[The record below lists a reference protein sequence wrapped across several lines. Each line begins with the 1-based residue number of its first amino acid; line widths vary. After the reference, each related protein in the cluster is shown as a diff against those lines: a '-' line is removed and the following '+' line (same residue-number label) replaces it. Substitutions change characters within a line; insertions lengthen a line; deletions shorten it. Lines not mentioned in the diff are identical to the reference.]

1 MKTTQTAELIV
12 ALDVPGIGAV
22 NSVLNALPP
31 EITTYKVGLELFASA
46 GTDVLNVLAERGKR
60 VFLDLKLHDIP
71 NTVSGAIRSAAAN
84 GVFMITV
91 HAQGGRAMLRAAAEA
106 ARQTDSNPKIVAVT
120 TLTSLDDTDL
130 MDIGVIRPLAE
141 HTLAMGRLALDSS
154 IDGLVCSAL
163 ETALFRNAIGS
174 NPLLVTPGIRPSN
187 STTEDQKRIATP
199 KMAVRNGAD
208 FLVVGRPIL
217 QAPDPP
223 AAAAAILSEIKA
235 ASSNG

>member
-1 MKTTQTAELIV
+1 M

-22 NSVLNALPP
+22 NSVLDALPP

-46 GTDVLNVLAERGKR
+46 GTDVLNVLAERQKR

-71 NTVSGAIRSAAAN
+71 NTVAGAIRSAAAN

-106 ARQTDSNPKIVAVT
+106 AHQTDLNPKIVAVT

-141 HTLAMGRLALDSS
+141 HTLAMGKLALDSS

-174 NPLLVTPGIRPSN
+174 KPLLVTPGIRPLN

-199 KMAVRNGAD
+199 KMAVLNGAD

-235 ASSNG
+235 ASSKG